1 MPLSLF
7 GNKFSPKKTPPRRAH
22 SLSNLHL
29 DASQSREEFGP
40 DVGPVKLKLGGSE
53 IQFDNGM
60 WVAGK
65 KKNENFEITN
75 IFTISKMFVFYE
87 FFPRFLHIQYWC
99 IWLLR
104 NIFDIAESGAGGAS
118 HKEVMKLRKQNQLL
132 SEENN
137 LLKLKIDVL
146 LDMVGQTCPHIET
159 PGYRDLFYFWTIGS
173 HSQWMDLNKITFPYI
188 ANSKLFITFY
198 IFSKTLY

>member
-53 IQFDNGM
+53 IQFENGM

-65 KKNENFEITN
+65 KKDENFEITN
-75 IFTISKMFVFYE
+75 IFTISKMFM
-87 FFPRFLHIQYWC
+87 FLM
-99 IWLLR
+99 
-104 NIFDIAESGAGGAS
+104 NSFKIFTYSILM
-118 HKEVMKLRKQNQLL
+118 HL
-132 SEENN
+132 
-137 LLKLKIDVL
+137 I
-146 LDMVGQTCPHIET
+146 IEK
-159 PGYRDLFYFWTIGS
+159 YF
-173 HSQWMDLNKITFPYI
+173 
-188 ANSKLFITFY
+188 
-198 IFSKTLY
+198 

>member
-53 IQFDNGM
+53 IQFENGM

-65 KKNENFEITN
+65 KKMKILKSQ
-75 IFTISKMFVFYE
+75 IFSQFQKCLCFWLILL
-87 FFPRFLHIQYWC
+87 RFLHIQYWC
-99 IWLLR
+99 IWLSR
-104 NIFDIAESGAGGAS
+104 TISDIAESGAGGAS

-132 SEENN
+132 AEENN

-159 PGYRDLFYFWTIGS
+159 TRYMDLFYFWTIGS
-173 HSQWMDLNKITFPYI
+173 HSQWMDLNKITFP
-188 ANSKLFITFY
+188 
-198 IFSKTLY
+198 

>member
-53 IQFDNGM
+53 IQFENGM

-65 KKNENFEITN
+65 KKNEILKSQN
-75 IFTISKMFVFYE
+75 IFNFKNVCF
-87 FFPRFLHIQYWC
+87 
-99 IWLLR
+99 
-104 NIFDIAESGAGGAS
+104 
-118 HKEVMKLRKQNQLL
+118 
-132 SEENN
+132 
-137 LLKLKIDVL
+137 
-146 LDMVGQTCPHIET
+146 
-159 PGYRDLFYFWTIGS
+159 
-173 HSQWMDLNKITFPYI
+173 
-188 ANSKLFITFY
+188 
-198 IFSKTLY
+198 

>member
-1 MPLSLF
+1 
-7 GNKFSPKKTPPRRAH
+7 
-22 SLSNLHL
+22 
-29 DASQSREEFGP
+29 
-40 DVGPVKLKLGGSE
+40 
-53 IQFDNGM
+53 
-60 WVAGK
+60 
-65 KKNENFEITN
+65 
-75 IFTISKMFVFYE
+75 MFVFDE

-146 LDMVGQTCPHIET
+146 LDMVGQTCPQIET

-173 HSQWMDLNKITFPYI
+173 HSQWMDLNKITF
-188 ANSKLFITFY
+188 T
-198 IFSKTLY
+198 

>member
-65 KKNENFEITN
+65 KKMKILKSQ
-75 IFTISKMFVFYE
+75 IFSQFQKCL
-87 FFPRFLHIQYWC
+87 FL
-99 IWLLR
+99 
-104 NIFDIAESGAGGAS
+104 
-118 HKEVMKLRKQNQLL
+118 M
-132 SEENN
+132 
-137 LLKLKIDVL
+137 
-146 LDMVGQTCPHIET
+146 
-159 PGYRDLFYFWTIGS
+159 
-173 HSQWMDLNKITFPYI
+173 
-188 ANSKLFITFY
+188 NSFQDFY
-198 IFSKTLY
+198 IFNIDAFDY

>member
-29 DASQSREEFGP
+29 DATQTREEFGP
-40 DVGPVKLKLGGSE
+40 EVGPVKLKLGGSE
-53 IQFDNGM
+53 IQFENGM
-60 WVAGK
+60 W
-65 KKNENFEITN
+65 
-75 IFTISKMFVFYE
+75 M
-87 FFPRFLHIQYWC
+87 
-99 IWLLR
+99 
-104 NIFDIAESGAGGAS
+104 AESGPGGAS

-146 LDMVGQTCPHIET
+146 LDMVSCFRFIYSYCVEN
-159 PGYRDLFYFWTIGS
+159 F
-173 HSQWMDLNKITFPYI
+173 KIMLI
-188 ANSKLFITFY
+188 IRNINQNL
-198 IFSKTLY
+198 

>member
-1 MPLSLF
+1 MGKKEKLKQLTDMPLSLF

-60 WVAGK
+60 WVA
-65 KKNENFEITN
+65 
-75 IFTISKMFVFYE
+75 
-87 FFPRFLHIQYWC
+87 
-99 IWLLR
+99 
-104 NIFDIAESGAGGAS
+104 ESGAGGAS

-146 LDMVGQTCPHIET
+146 LDMLAEATAVSHYHENELKQLKGQVG
-159 PGYRDLFYFWTIGS
+159 R
-173 HSQWMDLNKITFPYI
+173 K
-188 ANSKLFITFY
+188 K
-198 IFSKTLY
+198 